1 MKQNLIPR
9 EPGYD
14 VVRRKTFHATLA
26 SELRKQIP
34 PLGELTADRLARHL
48 ETLFYSFHPP
58 ASRMRLG
65 QILWPAV
72 AKKVSRG
79 YGKRIEDIQLKP
91 VALNLLTQKDI
102 AAILN
107 GVARNTIR
115 REIAVRMFAEAYEQG
130 GVLTEVDV
138 ASILGLS
145 LSTVSRYVTSYEKK
159 TKRIVP
165 RRGTIHDIGP
175 SMTHKREIC
184 YRAIVQGQSV
194 EQVARDTTHSPEAV
208 TRYIQDYRRVF
219 HCLGA
224 GFSLNE
230 TAFATKLS
238 PNLVKEYAELQ
249 NDFQLPR
256 SDQEELS

>member
-1 MKQNLIPR
+1 MKQTLTPR

-14 VVRRKTFHATLA
+14 VLRRKTFRVSLA
-26 SELRKQIP
+26 AELKKQVP

-48 ETLFYSFHPP
+48 ETLFHNFYPP
-58 ASRMRLG
+58 TSRIRLG

-79 YGKRIEDIQLKP
+79 CGKRIEDIQLKP
-91 VALNLLTQKDI
+91 VALNLLTQKDLE
-102 AAILN
+102 AILN
-107 GVARNTIR
+107 GVPMKTIR
-115 REIAVRMFAEAYEQG
+115 RDIAIRMFTEAYEQDA
-130 GVLTEVDV
+130 VLTEVDV

-145 LSTVSRYVTSYEKK
+145 LSTVSRYVTSHEKE
-159 TKRIVP
+159 TRRIVP

-175 SMTHKREIC
+175 SITHKREIC

-194 EQVARDTTHSPEAV
+194 EDVARDTTHSPEAV
-208 TRYIQDYRRVF
+208 TRYIQDYRRIF
-219 HCLGA
+219 HCLKS

-238 PNLVKEYAELQ
+238 PKLVKEYADLQ
-249 NDFQLPR
+249 NDFQSSKP
-256 SDQEELS
+256 DQEEL